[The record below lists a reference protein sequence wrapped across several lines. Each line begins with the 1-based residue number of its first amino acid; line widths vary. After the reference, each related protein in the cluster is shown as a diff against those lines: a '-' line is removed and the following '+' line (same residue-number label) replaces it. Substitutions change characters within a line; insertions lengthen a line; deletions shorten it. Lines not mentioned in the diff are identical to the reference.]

1 MRRDYS
7 SRRRPGISYETIAAE
22 MRSEPDLLEALAKTK
37 LPVSRRTTA
46 YRFSMRNA
54 LQLLSETGRLIE
66 EQKMA
71 YTVEINTKGTGIPP
85 RLYFNLSQPVYPASN
100 IRTDVMLIQYFIY
113 EYFTSS
119 LAVGRDTTSEFQTIW
134 FRLTSRGKRFDD
146 GIYGPGTRRS
156 ATLWEQE
163 NMAPYKDGIFR
174 PVPPMSISLLG
185 SFDGFRKVNMMNII
199 WSSKYF
205 GKSLSDQESIMR
217 VTMNP
222 LLVDELMAGPR
233 EKYDESI

>member
-1 MRRDYS
+1 
-7 SRRRPGISYETIAAE
+7 
-22 MRSEPDLLEALAKTK
+22 
-37 LPVSRRTTA
+37 
-46 YRFSMRNA
+46 
-54 LQLLSETGRLIE
+54 
-66 EQKMA
+66 MA
-71 YTVEINTKGTGIPP
+71 YTAEINTKGMPP
-85 RLYFNLSQPVYPASN
+85 RLYFNLSQPVYPANN
-100 IRTDVMLIQYFIY
+100 IRTDVMLIQHFIY

-119 LAVGRDTTSEFQTIW
+119 LAVGRDATSEFHTIW
-134 FRLTSRGKRFDD
+134 FRPTSRGKRFDD

-163 NMAPYKDGIFR
+163 NRAPYKDGIFR
-174 PVPPMSISLLG
+174 PVPPTSISLLG
-185 SFDGFRKVNMMNII
+185 NFDGFKVNLMNIV